1 MAIGKHAFVSRI
13 WRRVAA
19 AVLLLVAAHG
29 ARAASVFKCVDAH
42 GAIAFQATPCNE
54 GARQASVEIH
64 EQPLIDPDAP
74 VRAPD
79 SLAGASNRHG
89 QASKSRERG
98 GRNTRTASNHG
109 RKQKPEVS
117 YECRASDGEVFY
129 RHAKCPASVPGDGIA
144 RFGVEQPSTASH
156 RGRSRSRGGAWSAV
170 RVTAR
175 KVSREEACRAINA
188 VAADGRDGHARDE
201 QVSVYDHDLGR
212 DPCGGY

>member
-1 MAIGKHAFVSRI
+1 MAIGNHAFVSRS

-42 GAIAFQATPCNE
+42 GAIAFQATPCATS
-54 GARQASVEIH
+54 ARQTTVDVR
-64 EQPLIDPDAP
+64 EQPLIDPNATGFVP
-74 VRAPD
+74 ASSKSSAAHARVRA
-79 SLAGASNRHG
+79 HG
-89 QASKSRERG
+89 NVRAEHAATRRSRKSEQA
-98 GRNTRTASNHG
+98 T
-109 RKQKPEVS
+109 S